1 MLGRNMVAW
10 FADMGE
16 ACALPPEISAFLIDR
31 EPLLPCRVSLRPP
44 PAGLTWLKP
53 CMAASPCQSSQIFPA
68 IPFTVSRSILC
79 EAWDYFRAHLDM
91 RHYAPPP
98 RHRHPA
104 PRFAV
109 LMVYKELI
117 PNVVSTVE
125 LGIAFSPGWFI
136 RYTTRN
142 AIDSN
147 NPCRYTA
154 VNL

>member
-91 RHYAPPP
+91 RHYGTNILDRAIAYGIDPSGFSILPHPYHFAPITTCRAYLKSHAQRSRLDVMLPWT
-98 RHRHPA
+98 
-104 PRFAV
+104 
-109 LMVYKELI
+109 
-117 PNVVSTVE
+117 VVSC
-125 LGIAFSPGWFI
+125 FSI
-136 RYTTRN
+136 
-142 AIDSN
+142 
-147 NPCRYTA
+147 
-154 VNL
+154 